1 MPAIPAGDKSGGR
14 VAAPGLARARFRL
27 RSAAM
32 TVIEPGAIRAA
43 LRFVPAHARTVLAGA
58 GLYGLVFTVQSLLTV
73 YAAAGSSGAALG
85 GVIVALAAFLAF
97 AAALAG
103 YGRAALGLPQA
114 GPFGL
119 AFDADGLRMVWVAL
133 LVAVLCFT
141 VLGTA
146 LLVLAFM
153 LAALAMIGAE
163 RIGMSEPPEGFINI
177 FALFG
182 PGEWIVAGVLIAGFA
197 VFSIW
202 LFARLSLAVPATLE
216 AGRIRILQVWP
227 LSAKRFVAITASA
240 GALLVPGLALVA
252 GFNALAGAAFGVYPA
267 SAQSMVAATGEVT
280 GSLALFAAL
289 SFVHG
294 ALKMILLTA
303 PLTALFCALY
313 VRYRA

>member
-1 MPAIPAGDKSGGR
+1 MRLSNHRRRSSACGATTSSPFS
-14 VAAPGLARARFRL
+14 APLI
-27 RSAAM
+27 
-32 TVIEPGAIRAA
+32 T
-43 LRFVPAHARTVLAGA
+43 
-58 GLYGLVFTVQSLLTV
+58 
-73 YAAAGSSGAALG
+73 AAATSSALSLERL
-85 GVIVALAAFLAF
+85 IRLSTAL
-97 AAALAG
+97 
-103 YGRAALGLPQA
+103 PM
-114 GPFGL
+114 PWT
-119 AFDADGLRMVWVAL
+119 GLRMVWVAL